1 MTIAQQRPR
10 TLLALV
16 VALAVGLLMYG
27 ILFAQFWAF
36 PAAMVVS
43 IAVLLWKR
51 LSEVENRE

>member
-1 MTIAQQRPR
+1 MIAQQRSR

-27 ILFAQFWAF
+27 ILFAQTWAF